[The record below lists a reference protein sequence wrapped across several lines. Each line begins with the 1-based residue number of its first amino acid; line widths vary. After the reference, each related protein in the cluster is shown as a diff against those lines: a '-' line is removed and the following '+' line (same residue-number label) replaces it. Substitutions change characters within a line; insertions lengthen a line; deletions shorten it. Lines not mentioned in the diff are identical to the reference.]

1 MLVLTIKVNNKSGLS
16 LERDRRLKASEAV
29 HFESEKREEV
39 LRLGERCVG
48 EQNRDELGRMAR
60 NWCGGNGKNDGAEPR
75 ADHASDHPLR
85 GGWRGAG

>member
-1 MLVLTIKVNNKSGLS
+1 MLVLTINVSNKSGLS

-29 HFESEKREEV
+29 HFEGEKREEV

-60 NWCGGNGKNDGAEPR
+60 NWCGGIGKKVRQKNSWVDSGSGSLPSE
-75 ADHASDHPLR
+75 
-85 GGWRGAG
+85 